1 MQRPQQEKS
10 NKLAEQPSIVASR
23 PFELDFWS
31 RWMTGPEAVQ
41 NPILADAF
49 GFIQKTGSD

>member
-31 RWMTGPEAVQ
+31 RWMIGPETVQ